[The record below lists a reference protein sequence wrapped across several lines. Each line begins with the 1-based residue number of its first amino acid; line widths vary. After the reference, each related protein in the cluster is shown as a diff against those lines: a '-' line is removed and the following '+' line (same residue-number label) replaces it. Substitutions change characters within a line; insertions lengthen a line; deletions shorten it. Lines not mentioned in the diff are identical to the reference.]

1 MYMCVNCSVCEIVN
15 FLKKLVYIVFIN
27 VHANLYIPVKDTLYI
42 TKTIR
47 KDMN

>member
-1 MYMCVNCSVCEIVN
+1 MYMCVK
-15 FLKKLVYIVFIN
+15 FFQKLVDIVFIN